1 MVGGYYNIGNYNKW
15 SEFRRLMSDI
25 ECAKLYSPD
34 LKEYV
39 KKSKQA

>member
-15 SEFRRLMSDI
+15 SELRRLRMSDI

-39 KKSKQA
+39 KKI